1 MKHQAYKIYDNKE
14 KTWVNDPYGNDMA
27 FPTLLEAENYK
38 DKLLDSGYYPDDPH
52 TVYDVRAV
60 EITNL
65 ITGI

>member
-14 KTWVNDPYGNDMA
+14 KTWVNDIHGMDMA
-27 FPTLLEAENYK
+27 FPTLVEAEAYK
-38 DKLLDSGYYPDDPH
+38 EKLLDSGDYPDDPH

-65 ITGI
+65 TTGI